1 MNTKS
6 YLISQ
11 IDLTDIDP
19 ALCTGINIHGV
30 RDEYAVDGEEF
41 DPDAETHIMIDDDNP
56 QFFSAYLI
64 DKDGISEVIADAS
77 ADKLD
82 ELRHFVTNSAAMY
95 GWIVRDYTEGKS
107 VFTCLLCTQKVPA
120 LFGPVHL
127 CLDCYP
133 KAPHIGTKVISL
145 KGETSDTENGQDVF
159 TGLNAEGIVEQILPN
174 QENALSVV
182 FPNGVS
188 VFLTIQEITDASRY
202 QLLKKYDVSIYA
214 FVRVNAGCVEAIN
227 QVEAIKIADA
237 NVDLDSLIKGKNY
250 HFAEEVDSYIVDE
263 VGDTHFINTGY
274 YNADHSKQVIS
285 D

>member
-1 MNTKS
+1 MTKS
-6 YLISQ
+6 FLSIERDLIK
-11 IDLTDIDP
+11 LDP
-19 ALCTGINIHGV
+19 VLYTGINIHGV
-30 RDEYAVDGEEF
+30 RDENALEDEQF
-41 DPDAETHIMIDDDNP
+41 DPEAETLIMIDDDNP

-64 DKDGISEVIADAS
+64 DKDGMSEVIADAS
-77 ADKLD
+77 ADKLE
-82 ELRHFVTNSAAMY
+82 ELRHFVTNSVVMY
-95 GWIVRDYTEGKS
+95 GWIMADYTVGKS
-107 VFTCLLCTQKVPA
+107 VLTCQLCTQKVPA
-120 LFGPVHL
+120 LFGMAHL

-133 KAPHIGTKVISL
+133 MAPHIGTKVISL
-145 KGETSDTENGQDVF
+145 QGETSDTENGQDVF
-159 TGLNAEGIVEQILPN
+159 TGPNAEGIVEQILPN

-188 VFLTIQEITDASRY
+188 VFLSIQEITDTSRY

-227 QVEAIKIADA
+227 QVEAIKIAEA
-237 NVDLDSLIKGKNY
+237 NVDLHRLIKGKNY

-263 VGDTHFINTGY
+263 IGDIHFINTGY